1 MNRVQSTLPSYTK
14 EGLPVFSDP
23 RVVENLY
30 NSQNRF
36 LSDTRC
42 LAQNNGLQ
50 VDQLRQ
56 DFLEMSAD
64 VSVLRNAFQHFVDF
78 HHDPLQDTILP
89 SSTRPP
95 RTPCG
100 CPVAFFTKD
109 FSSSSPNYIFQARTF
124 SHSVRSPITNRSV
137 LIQSPTSNGP
147 GSPPPLE
154 LITNSSND
162 SSIFHT
168 PESDIPLPVRPR
180 QVDTSVRPYW
190 ATDSSSE
197 LSEEE
202 SPDGNSVNSEEVGEE
217 FGPRLSS

>member
-1 MNRVQSTLPSYTK
+1 MVQSTIPSYTK

-56 DFLEMSAD
+56 DLLEMSAD
-64 VSVLRNAFQHFVDF
+64 FAVLHNAFQHFVDF
-78 HHDPLQDTILP
+78 HHDPLQDIILP
-89 SSTRPP
+89 SNTRSP
-95 RTPCG
+95 RTPCR

-109 FSSSSPNYIFQARTF
+109 FSSSSPDYIFQARTS
-124 SHSVRSPITNRSV
+124 SHSVRSPITNHTV
-137 LIQSPTSNGP
+137 LIQSLTSDGP

-154 LITNSSND
+154 FITN

-168 PESDIPLPVRPR
+168 PESDIPLPIHPS
-180 QVDTSVRPYW
+180 QVNPSVRSYW

-217 FGPRLSS
+217 FGARRSP